1 MGTNW
6 VFYGVAVAGVARPLS
21 TGAMFPTVATV
32 QAYEEGNPST
42 EITLRL
48 RVMEGRPVLVGISVG
63 PDAEIDRLFDGPE
76 IVELDGEYLR
86 RLPFDE
92 LVMTATKAVARAFAA
107 AAPAPY
113 RRDPAT
119 EGDVAVRARG
129 RRVMTDD
136 LLADVVLIVK
146 AHPEA
151 PTRAV
156 HEQMGCSYR
165 TAGRWVAEARSAG
178 SSSEVEGQKGQDKRG
193 EGQPW
198 QHVSQEV
205 SASGGSRSRL

>member
-48 RVMEGRPVLVGISVG
+48 RVLEGRPVLVGISVG
-63 PDAEIDRLFDGPE
+63 SDAEIDRLFDGPE

-136 LLADVVLIVK
+136 LLVDVALIVK

-165 TAGRWVAEARSAG
+165 TAGRWVAEARARGHLQRLKDRRDKTSEERGNHG
-178 SSSEVEGQKGQDKRG
+178 ST
-193 EGQPW
+193 
-198 QHVSQEV
+198 
-205 SASGGSRSRL
+205 